1 LRRNR
6 VGRAQLAHKSCAEKL
21 CDRPHG
27 GTNPDADAQVNYR
40 QFDDAVEVAHTLGA
54 QPTDQTTDDG
64 ERVRDYLFPDGSTT
78 RIIVQADNIGS
89 GII

>member
-1 LRRNR
+1 VRTSSGAVPR
-6 VGRAQLAHKSCAEKL
+6 VQPPLPACNA
-21 CDRPHG
+21 HG

-40 QFDDAVEVAHTLGA
+40 QSDDAVEVAHTLGA

>member
-1 LRRNR
+1 VRTSSGAVPR
-6 VGRAQLAHKSCAEKL
+6 VQPPLPACNA
-21 CDRPHG
+21 HG

-40 QFDDAVEVAHTLGA
+40 QSDDAVEVAHTLGA
-54 QPTDQTTDDG
+54 QPTDDG

-78 RIIVQADNIGS
+78 RIIVQPDNIGS

>member
-1 LRRNR
+1 VRTSSGAVPR
-6 VGRAQLAHKSCAEKL
+6 VQPPLPACNA
-21 CDRPHG
+21 HG

-54 QPTDQTTDDG
+54 QPTDDG

-78 RIIVQADNIGS
+78 RIIVQPDNIGS